1 MAVKAV
7 KAGRKGKIPATK
19 YKALGNSFWTTVDLS
34 LPIHNF
40 EKMSLQKRS
49 ASFRYAINGLTNMFQ
64 TEPNARIHAIAAT
77 MAVLA
82 GFFFQISRM
91 EWIAVVLC
99 IALVLSLEALNTA
112 IEHLTDLVS
121 PEVNPLAGKAK
132 DVAAA
137 AVLLGAIGSIL
148 VGALIFLPKI
158 MAYFN
163 F

>member
-1 MAVKAV
+1 
-7 KAGRKGKIPATK
+7 
-19 YKALGNSFWTTVDLS
+19 
-34 LPIHNF
+34 
-40 EKMSLQKRS
+40 MSLQKRS
-49 ASFRYAINGLTNMFQ
+49 ASFRYAINGLTNMFKS
-64 TEPNARIHAIAAT
+64 EPNARIHAIAAT

-121 PEVNPLAGKAK
+121 PGINPLAGKAK

-137 AVLLGAIGSIL
+137 AVLLGAIGSVL
-148 VGALIFLPKI
+148 VATLIFLPKI

>member
-1 MAVKAV
+1 
-7 KAGRKGKIPATK
+7 
-19 YKALGNSFWTTVDLS
+19 
-34 LPIHNF
+34 
-40 EKMSLQKRS
+40 MSLQKRS
-49 ASFRYAINGLTNMFQ
+49 ASFRYAIHGLTNMFKS
-64 TEPNARIHAIAAT
+64 EPNARIHAIAAT
-77 MAVLA
+77 MVVLA

-148 VGALIFLPKI
+148 VAALIFLPKI
-158 MAYFN
+158 MAYFSV
-163 F
+163 